1 MGSGAWREGP
11 KRTQVFDLEG
21 VHTYDTRPMPE
32 DGSKLCNVA
41 VLADD
46 DRQVELAVPFANFA
60 RLAPLLVSHG
70 GMATGRIAFSRAQ
83 GRIIADVTL
92 EARPEVR
99 CQRCLGSMSLPI
111 RSQSRVALVASESEV
126 DAVPPELE
134 VALAPEGRMRL
145 ADLFEEELMLAVP
158 GSPRHAE
165 GQCPASAGQDVAE
178 EIDGPVQKPFA
189 DLRRLL
195 KND

>member
-1 MGSGAWREGP
+1 MGSGAWLEGP

-111 RSQSRVALVASESEV
+111 RSQSRVALVASEDEV
-126 DAVPPELE
+126 DAVPPEFE

-145 ADLFEEELMLAVP
+145 ADLVEEELLLALP
-158 GSPRHAE
+158 GAPRHAE
-165 GQCPASAGQDVAE
+165 GQCPDDSGRNAPD
-178 EIDGPVQKPFA
+178 EIDEPARRPFA
-189 DLRRLL
+189 DLGRMMKR
-195 KND
+195 D

>member
-1 MGSGAWREGP
+1 
-11 KRTQVFDLEG
+11 
-21 VHTYDTRPMPE
+21 MPE

-46 DRQVELAVPFANFA
+46 ERQVELAVPLANFA

-83 GRIIADVTL
+83 GRIIADVTI

-111 RSQSRVALVASESEV
+111 SSQSRVALVASESEV

-145 ADLFEEELMLAVP
+145 ADLVEEELLLALP
-158 GSPRHAE
+158 GAPRHAE
-165 GQCPASAGQDVAE
+165 GQCPDDSGRNAPH
-178 EIDGPVQKPFA
+178 EIDEPARRPFA
-189 DLRRLL
+189 DLGRMM
-195 KND
+195 KPE

>member
-1 MGSGAWREGP
+1 MDSRR
-11 KRTQVFDLEG
+11 KRAQVFDLEG

-46 DRQVELAVPFANFA
+46 ERQVELVVPLANFA
-60 RLAPLLVSHG
+60 RLAPLLVSND

-92 EARPEVR
+92 EALPEVR

-111 RSQSRVALVASESEV
+111 SSQSRVALVASESEV

-145 ADLFEEELMLAVP
+145 ADLVEEELLLALP
-158 GSPRHAE
+158 GAPRHAE
-165 GQCPASAGQDVAE
+165 GHCPEESASSGRDVTDEPARR
-178 EIDGPVQKPFA
+178 PFA
-189 DLRRLL
+189 DLGRMM
-195 KND
+195 KPD

>member
-1 MGSGAWREGP
+1 
-11 KRTQVFDLEG
+11 
-21 VHTYDTRPMPE
+21 MPE
-32 DGSKLCNVA
+32 DGSKLCDVA

-46 DRQVELAVPFANFA
+46 RRQVELAIPMANFA
-60 RLAPLLVSHG
+60 RLAPQLLG
-70 GMATGRIAFSRAQ
+70 NEGMATGKVVFSRAQ
-83 GRIIADVTL
+83 GRVIADVTL

-99 CQRCLGSMSLPI
+99 CQRCLGSMVLPV
-111 RSQSRVALVASESEV
+111 RSQSRVALLASEGEA

-145 ADLFEEELMLAVP
+145 ADLFEEELLLAVP

-165 GQCPASAGQDVAE
+165 GQCPAGAGQDVAE
-178 EIDGPVQKPFA
+178 EIDGSVRRPFA

-195 KND
+195 KTD

>member
-1 MGSGAWREGP
+1 
-11 KRTQVFDLEG
+11 
-21 VHTYDTRPMPE
+21 MPE

-145 ADLFEEELMLAVP
+145 ADLVEEELLLALP
-158 GSPRHAE
+158 GAPRHAE
-165 GQCPASAGQDVAE
+165 GQCPDDSGRSAPN
-178 EIDGPVQKPFA
+178 EIDEPARRPFA
-189 DLRRLL
+189 DLGRMMKR
-195 KND
+195 D